1 MKYQHYH
8 FKDFMLDE
16 SFQQW
21 VLEPESQPDSFWFTW
36 VSRHPEKEN
45 EIRQARQAILELYQT
60 GARKEVALLASAR
73 RPEMATA
80 SQDKAATWSRISQA
94 IDAGEAAPSP
104 APEARVFPMLPPVWL
119 KMAAAVLLLLGLALV
134 FWLRPNRGA
143 PALVAYET
151 AFGQT
156 RRVTLPDRSVII
168 LNANSRLTFART
180 WAAGQDREVT
190 LAGEAFFAVRP
201 GTQPQ
206 KFKVHLR
213 EGAQVEVL
221 GTTFTV
227 TDRPSLTRVVL
238 NQGKVRV
245 DLLGQ
250 QPGKGTQ
257 ASARMTPGDLVEIN
271 RRENRLTK
279 SRVSRPENYS
289 AFVQH
294 KIEFNNTPLSEVA
307 RVLQDNYGY
316 KITFVPASL
325 ADKRFTSSNPDN
337 RVDLLLFALEK
348 SFHLQVSRKGKRITL
363 KEL

>member
-60 GARKEVALLASAR
+60 GARKEVALPASAR

-80 SQDKAATWSRISQA
+80 SQDKAATWFRISQA

-104 APEARVFPMLPPVWL
+104 APEARVFQMLPPVWL

-134 FWLRPNRGA
+134 FWLRPNRGT

-190 LAGEAFFAVRP
+190 FAGRIDGYETRKIGGYDYRFP
-201 GTQPQ
+201 
-206 KFKVHLR
+206 
-213 EGAQVEVL
+213 
-221 GTTFTV
+221 
-227 TDRPSLTRVVL
+227 RVVADVVYL
-238 NQGKVRV
+238 WPVRDRV
-245 DLLGQ
+245 D
-250 QPGKGTQ
+250 
-257 ASARMTPGDLVEIN
+257 VIE
-271 RRENRLTK
+271 
-279 SRVSRPENYS
+279 RP
-289 AFVQH
+289 
-294 KIEFNNTPLSEVA
+294 
-307 RVLQDNYGY
+307 
-316 KITFVPASL
+316 VPYWWGA
-325 ADKRFTSSNPDN
+325 PW
-337 RVDLLLFALEK
+337 
-348 SFHLQVSRKGKRITL
+348 GWWY
-363 KEL
+363 